1 MYTFLEFEK
10 SIAELETK
18 ITELR
23 HITQKDDFNIEDEV
37 ARLEAKVQKMLRQ
50 IYANLR
56 PGQKVQIARHSARPH
71 TSDYIKHCI
80 LDFIPLAGDRRF
92 ADDHAL
98 IGGLGRFGDYS
109 VMVLGQEKGKDTD
122 SRLYHN
128 FGMMRPEGY
137 RKAQRLMYL
146 AERFGLPILTFI
158 DTAGAYPGVGAEQRG
173 QAEAI
178 ASCIDTCIRLKV
190 PLICVIIGEGGSG
203 GAIALAVAD
212 RVLMLE
218 HAVYSVISPEGC
230 ASILWRDGH
239 QAEEAAAAL
248 RLTAQDLKSL
258 NIIDRIISEPL
269 GGAHRHPQE
278 MIETLR
284 LAVKEEFNTLI
295 TQPFEILENQRQEKF
310 LALGR
315 LDPSSM

>member
-23 HITQKDDFNIEDEV
+23 HITQTDDLNIEDEV
-37 ARLEAKVQKMLRQ
+37 TRLEAKVNKMLRQ
-50 IYANLR
+50 TYANLR
-56 PGQKVQIARHSARPH
+56 PGQKVQVARHSARPH
-71 TSDYIKHCI
+71 ASDYIKNLI
-80 LDFIPLAGDRRF
+80 TDFVPLAGDRRF

-98 IGGLGRFGDYS
+98 IGGLGRFCEYS
-109 VMVLGQEKGKDTD
+109 VVVLGQEKGKDTD
-122 SRLYHN
+122 SRIYHN

-137 RKAQRLMYL
+137 RKAERLMNL
-146 AERFGLPILTFI
+146 AEQFHLPILTFI

-190 PLICVIIGEGGSG
+190 PFICTIIGEGGSG
-203 GAIALAVAD
+203 GAVALAVAD

-230 ASILWRDGH
+230 ASILWRDGN
-239 QAEEAAAAL
+239 QAEDAAAAL

-258 NIIDRIISEPL
+258 NIIDRIVYEPL
-269 GGAHRHPQE
+269 GGAHRNPTEMMESVGTTIQE
-278 MIETLR
+278 ELS
-284 LAVKEEFNTLI
+284 TLI
-295 TQPFEILENQRQEKF
+295 TQSPEILESQRREKF
-310 LALGR
+310 LAIGR
-315 LDPSSM
+315 LESV